1 MFARTLRQCVFA
13 GLVGCVGLSTPAIAD
28 RTEAKQPINLPAGDL
43 ITALELLAQQS
54 GIEFVYDAAQLK
66 GVKTHGAIGIL
77 AKKEAV
83 LKLLEGT
90 QLSLTVSPGGAMLI
104 AAPPKVSNA
113 EKATERPSANSS
125 APESFPQTTGPATS
139 SASGLEPIVI
149 TGTHIAGVA
158 PVGSALIAYTHA
170 DIEASGTATLD
181 QFARQLPQNFSGAD
195 TIAMA
200 PNANASLGRFQQGA
214 ATNIFAGAGFNL
226 NGLGPGSTLTL
237 LNGHRLA
244 AGALDGSL
252 VDISQIPLSAIDHIE
267 VLDDGASAVYGSDAV
282 AGVVNIFTRQNF
294 DGAQTSFRYG
304 GATQSGANEYTA
316 SQLLGHSW
324 GTGNALLDYEYDDQG
339 GLDASQRHWI
349 GAQSGPFSLIP
360 ESRRHGLIAT
370 ASQGIGTATTLSG
383 DLLYS
388 DRAFKIDSTL
398 TTPEGIAE
406 QSSTGHARQSA
417 VIVSLDRGL
426 FTDWHANIT
435 ASYSGIQ
442 QLDDIDTSFA
452 PSGLPDSTAEQRRS
466 DTALGGI
473 DGVMSGTLF
482 ELPGGKV
489 KALFGGSFRTEHF
502 KGEDSIASTGTA
514 ISMQRDVASGYG
526 EIRIP
531 VVGVQNAQTVIRR
544 LEVSIAYRHDH
555 YSDFQSAA
563 SPKVGMMWEPVSGF
577 QVRGTYGTSFHVP
590 YLAQLGTPV
599 TSTTTLIPNA
609 GSPGG
614 RIDVLEFSGGNS
626 ALHPETARSLT
637 VGVDFEPTKAPGLAL
652 SLTYFNV
659 LLKGQIQYQIVT
671 SQPLLSQPLLIPFL
685 QVNPPLNFVQ
695 SFFNSS
701 GFQGDRAGLGPS
713 GVGVIFDNRLANIA
727 ETTESGLNFSAQY
740 VLPTSYGQ
748 FNIWTSGTHLLRDQI
763 RAASYVDWLDVE
775 NTIAEP
781 TSWKAR
787 AGVGWSR
794 GGFASSLTMNYVNAY
809 DNTLFTPAE
818 KIDSWTTADCQL
830 SFDTKSAASWLG
842 RHLKMTLSVQ
852 NLFDKDPPF
861 LRIPTQ
867 NLLVG
872 QKAIPYDGSNASPV
886 GRLISIQVTKG
897 WLAGD
902 N

>member
-1 MFARTLRQCVFA
+1 MQCVFA
-13 GLVGCVGLSTPAIAD
+13 GLVGCVALSTPAIAD
-28 RTEAKQPINLPAGDL
+28 RTEAKQSINLPAGDL

-90 QLSLTVSPGGAMLI
+90 QLSLTESPGGAMLI
-104 AAPPKVSNA
+104 AAPPKLPSAENA
-113 EKATERPSANSS
+113 AERPSPNSS
-125 APESFPQTTGPATS
+125 APESFPQTAGPTTS
-139 SASGLEPIVI
+139 STSGLEPIVI
-149 TGTHIAGVA
+149 TGTHIAGVS

-170 DIEASGTATLD
+170 DIDASGTATLD

-237 LNGHRLA
+237 FNGHRLA

-267 VLDDGASAVYGSDAV
+267 VLDDGASAIYGSDAV
-282 AGVVNIFTRQNF
+282 AGVVNIFTRQSF
-294 DGAQTSFRYG
+294 DGAQTSLRYG
-304 GATQSGANEYTA
+304 GATQGGANEYTA

-324 GTGNALLDYEYDDQG
+324 STGNALLDYEYDDQG

-349 GAQSGPFSLIP
+349 GAQGGPFSLIP
-360 ESRRHGLIAT
+360 ESRRHSLIAT
-370 ASQGIGTATTLSG
+370 ASQGIGDATTLSG
-383 DLLYS
+383 NLLYS

-398 TTPEGIAE
+398 TIPEGIAE
-406 QSSTGHARQSA
+406 QSSAGHARQSA
-417 VIVSLDRGL
+417 AIVSLERHL

-435 ASYSGIQ
+435 ASYSSIR
-442 QLDDIDTSFA
+442 QLDDIDTLFA
-452 PSGLPDSTAEQRRS
+452 PSGLPDSAEERRRS
-466 DTALGGI
+466 DSDLSVF
-473 DGVMSGTLF
+473 DGLMSGTLF
-482 ELPGGKV
+482 DLPGGKV
-489 KALFGGSFRTEHF
+489 KALLGSSFRTDHF
-502 KGEDSIASTGTA
+502 KGEDSIASTGGA
-514 ISMQRDVASGYG
+514 ISLHRNVASGYG

-531 VVGVQNAQTVIRR
+531 VVGEETAQPALRR
-544 LEVSIAYRHDH
+544 LEVSVAYRYDH
-555 YSDFQSAA
+555 YSDFNSTTN
-563 SPKVGMMWEPVSGF
+563 PKIGLMWEPVAGF

-599 TSTTTLIPNA
+599 TSTTTLFPDP

-614 RIDVLEFSGGNS
+614 RTDVLELSGGNT
-626 ALHPETARSLT
+626 ALRPETSRSLT
-637 VGVDFEPTKAPGLAL
+637 VGLDFKPTKTPGLTL
-652 SLTYFNV
+652 SLTYFHV
-659 LLKGQIQYQIVT
+659 LLNDRIQYQIVT

-685 QVNPPLNFVQ
+685 SENPTLGIVQ
-695 SFFNSS
+695 SYFNSP

-713 GVGVIFDNRLANIA
+713 GVVLIFDNRLANIA
-727 ETTESGLNFSAQY
+727 VTSDSGLNFSAQY
-740 VLPTSYGQ
+740 VLPTTYGQ
-748 FNIWTSGTHLLRDQI
+748 FNVWTSGTHLLDNQI
-763 RAASYVDWLDVE
+763 RAASYVSWLDVE
-775 NTIAEP
+775 NTLAEP

-809 DNTLFTPAE
+809 DNTLFTPPE
-818 KIDSWTTADCQL
+818 KIDVWTTADFQL
-830 SFDTKSAASWLG
+830 SFDTESAGAWLG

-852 NLFDKDPPF
+852 NLFDQRPPS
-861 LRIPTQ
+861 LRIPAED
-867 NLLVG
+867 LLVG
-872 QKAIPYDGSNASPV
+872 QNAIPYDGTNASPV